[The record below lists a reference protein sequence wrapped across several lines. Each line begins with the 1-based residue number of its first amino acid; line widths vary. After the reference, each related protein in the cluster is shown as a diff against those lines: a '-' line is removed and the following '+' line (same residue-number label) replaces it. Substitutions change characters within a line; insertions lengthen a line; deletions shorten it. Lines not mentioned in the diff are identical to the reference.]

1 MPAYYSKDI
10 EGLEDLL
17 GYRFSNK
24 DLLVDALTHKSYHH
38 ENPEKAPRYN
48 ERLEFLGD
56 SVLGLVIAESLFLK
70 DIQLTEADMS
80 KMKSYL
86 VKESVL
92 FEMAAMLS
100 LGKYLRLGRGEE
112 STGGRYKK
120 SILSDAVEALFGA
133 IFLDS
138 DYRAVKSVILR
149 LFSDKIDSV
158 ISKKEGY
165 DFKSELQ
172 EKSQSL
178 FGVLPEYR
186 IVKQEGEEH
195 KKIFTAEVYIN
206 GRLYGE
212 GTGKSKKDAQMS
224 AAKEALKK
232 LENKCHK

>member
-1 MPAYYSKDI
+1 
-10 EGLEDLL
+10 
-17 GYRFSNK
+17 RH
-24 DLLVDALTHKSYHH
+24 LV
-38 ENPEKAPRYN
+38 P
-48 ERLEFLGD
+48 
-56 SVLGLVIAESLFLK
+56 
-70 DIQLTEADMS
+70 LTEADMS

-112 STGGRYKK
+112 STGGRQKK

-138 DYRAVKSVILR
+138 DYGTAKSVILR
-149 LFSDKIDSV
+149 LFSDKIDSI

-195 KKIFTAEVYIN
+195 KKVFTSEVYIN
-206 GRLYGE
+206 GRLYGS
-212 GTGKSKKDAQMS
+212 GTGKSKKDAQMN

-232 LENKCHK
+232 LINE